1 MSYLNY
7 TTGRENFEN
16 SQGKQ
21 LKIAQKRVAQW
32 EAAVKVAEKAKPMNR
47 HERQLCYTFKYYDK
61 NEAKRTEPLKLK
73 KLNGLS
79 VMSVAQ
85 QMNGVAENHENK
97 TSGVCN
103 VESVVSEVKAVNGV
117 GVAKSSVK
125 TDQRKTTN
133 EKTQRKRKLSSI
145 AGTSKLFPNH
155 VEASKASEPPKKR
168 KKQTAKKQSSEV
180 DPVESTLEVTSD
192 RFDIPINLNMEDKM
206 DFNSDLHG
214 KCNGVCS
221 KASSTPPRLNGDIS
235 AYGANMEV
243 SPNTALKLK
252 IRKITPE
259 QTQKE
264 GKRKRGRPRKPH
276 FVIVSESESS
286 MEVESLSESPDKVKS
301 TGKQSSSS
309 GKDSMLDSDEL
320 RNGESILT
328 KKRIRKP
335 SSKVLSAQEVA
346 ILMKKDSTAVKEKK
360 KASRNSKKVKDEDD
374 VDAKTKK
381 VKKAESAEVKSKKE
395 AQMEVVDPKNNKL
408 EKIENVE
415 PKCKKIKV
423 EERNSEPSELSS
435 TVEIEGSVTSS
446 SDDTGSIK
454 NGTVAKKE
462 KDAVC
467 VVCEQQDN
475 LTHCEGI
482 CGNAFHLDCIGLS
495 VVPKG
500 KFICD
505 ECVTGNHCCF
515 VCRQT
520 GNVKQCCQP
529 LCTKF
534 YHDECLRIFKTAK
547 FDGDR
552 FFCPLHFCGTCVS
565 NKSAVTRKRM
575 IRCVRCPTAYH
586 VSGCLVAGCIPVS
599 SQLMV
604 CAKHFLREK
613 NKAHHTHVNVNWCFV
628 CSIGGTL
635 ICCESCPAAFHPEC
649 ISYEGIPEGHF
660 FCKDCTEGKQLLY
673 GDIVWVKLGMY
684 R

>member
-1 MSYLNY
+1 M
-7 TTGRENFEN
+7 
-16 SQGKQ
+16 
-21 LKIAQKRVAQW
+21 AQW
-32 EAAVKVAEKAKPMNR
+32 ETAVKVAEKAKPMNR

-61 NEAKRTEPLKLK
+61 NEAKRLDPVKIK

-79 VMSVAQ
+79 VTSLPQ
-85 QMNGVAENHENK
+85 QGNGVTANHEHRTGDIIKGENQ
-97 TSGVCN
+97 
-103 VESVVSEVKAVNGV
+103 VSEVKAVNGV
-117 GVAKSSVK
+117 AHCNSSLKADQKKTAK
-125 TDQRKTTN
+125 
-133 EKTQRKRKLSSI
+133 EKIQRKRKLSLV
-145 AGTSKLFPNH
+145 AGVSKSVSNH
-155 VEASKASEPPKKR
+155 VEASKISEPPKKR
-168 KKQTAKKQSSEV
+168 KKRTIKQKQSNELNSSVGSE
-180 DPVESTLEVTSD
+180 LED
-192 RFDIPINLNMEDKM
+192 IADKIDIPIQLNMAGKM
-206 DFNSDLHG
+206 DLNSDLHG
-214 KCNGVCS
+214 KCNGICS
-221 KASSTPPRLNGDIS
+221 NPSAASPPRINGDIS
-235 AYGANMEV
+235 TFGANVEV

-252 IRKITPE
+252 IRKITPK
-259 QTQKE
+259 QNQAE
-264 GKRKRGRPRKPH
+264 GKRKRGRPRKPQ
-276 FVIVSESESS
+276 FVIVSESESEK
-286 MEVESLSESPDKVKS
+286 EVVSFSESSNDTESKQIPETDK
-301 TGKQSSSS
+301 
-309 GKDSMLDSDEL
+309 EL
-320 RNGESILT
+320 VLSKEPSHEEIPKK

-335 SSKVLSAQEVA
+335 TSKVLNAQE
-346 ILMKKDSTAVKEKK
+346 MAVLPRKVSLTLKEKK
-360 KASRNSKKVKDEDD
+360 VQPKSKQLKEVGVVEL
-374 VDAKTKK
+374 KTKK
-381 VKKAESAEVKSKKE
+381 VKKMENTEPKSRKAKSVEDIEPKSKKVKKME
-395 AQMEVVDPKNNKL
+395 A
-408 EKIENVE
+408 VE
-415 PKCKKIKV
+415 PKTEKVKKMEDDEPKTEKVKKV
-423 EERNSEPSELSS
+423 EDVEPKSKKTKKMEEKKDETSELNSAI
-435 TVEIEGSVTSS
+435 EIEGSVT

-454 NGTVAKKE
+454 NGAVPKRE

-467 VVCEQQDN
+467 IVCEQQEN
-475 LTHCEGI
+475 LIFCEGI

-520 GNVKQCCQP
+520 GNVKQCSQP

-534 YHDECLRIFKTAK
+534 YHDECVKTFKTAK

-552 FFCPLHFCGTCVS
+552 FFCPLHFCSTCVS
-565 NKSAVTRKRM
+565 NKSVVCRGRM

-586 VSGCLVAGCIPVS
+586 ISGCLVAGCIPIS
-599 SQLMV
+599 SHLMV